1 MRLRGFR
8 FLHYLSHPCS
18 GPQSRD
24 DTHISIHTQSCPT
37 TCTHTQLLPTTQAHN
52 MTLHPHKATYNLDP
66 TSLSHSSILPAC
78 SLSSIQLTPKCSH
91 TRNLITVSHSG
102 PPSPT
107 LAYVTG
113 PVDFSPSNSLGC
125 FGPRHSRPA
134 FGFALLA
141 PRHFPQQLASR
152 HLRAPRAK
160 RNSYQPPGHL
170 TEAKCRLSA

>member
-24 DTHISIHTQSCPT
+24 DTHTFIHTQSCPT
-37 TCTHTQLLPTTQAHN
+37 TRTHTHTQLLPTTQAHN

-78 SLSSIQLTPKCSH
+78 SLSSVQLTPKCRH

-113 PVDFSPSNSLGC
+113 LVDFSPSNSLGC
-125 FGPRHSRPA
+125 FGPRHSHSHSVSPFWLPDTFRSSLPL
-134 FGFALLA
+134 GICTLPGQSVILSSLLC
-141 PRHFPQQLASR
+141 L
-152 HLRAPRAK
+152 
-160 RNSYQPPGHL
+160 
-170 TEAKCRLSA
+170 